1 MKLKLDEKDK
11 DKILTEIA
19 DCQNRI
25 LQTLVPTILAVGLV
39 SIADK
44 KNFALITLFS
54 SFAILFGASLYI
66 ANLSYKI
73 FRNATFIK
81 AVSERE
87 CDENDNMIHWEKAL
101 SIFSSKANPPK
112 IIGYETKTIAVIF
125 LVFAIVYTMMFFSMQ
140 PILSV
145 AFGLVLGFIA
155 LTILNVPS
163 KSQEYYVMWK
173 RVLDEYDR

>member
-1 MKLKLDEKDK
+1 MEMKLDEKDRE
-11 DKILTEIA
+11 KILAEIA

-44 KNFALITLFS
+44 KHFALITLFA

-81 AVSERE
+81 AITERE
-87 CDENDNMIHWEKAL
+87 NNGNDSMIHWEKAL
-101 SIFSSKANPPK
+101 SIFSKKAAPPA

-125 LVFAIVYTMMFFSMQ
+125 LVFALVYTLMFFSMQ
-140 PILSV
+140 PVLSIVFGAILGVV
-145 AFGLVLGFIA
+145 AA
-155 LTILNVPS
+155 SILMIPS
-163 KSQEYYVMWK
+163 KSEEYYMMWK
-173 RVLDEYDR
+173 RVLEEYVN

>member
-1 MKLKLDEKDK
+1 MKLDEKDREK
-11 DKILTEIA
+11 VLKEIA
-19 DCQNRI
+19 DCQSRI

-54 SFAILFGASLYI
+54 SFAILFAASLYI

-81 AVSERE
+81 ALSERE
-87 CDENDNMIHWEKAL
+87 CDKDDNMIHWEKAL
-101 SIFSSKANPPK
+101 SLFSKKANPPK

-125 LVFAIVYTMMFFSMQ
+125 LVFSAVYGVMFFSMQ
-140 PILSV
+140 PYLSV
-145 AFGLVLGFIA
+145 GFGLILGVVA
-155 LTILNVPS
+155 LTILKIPS
-163 KSQEYYVMWK
+163 KSEEHYRMWK
-173 RVLDEYDR
+173 QVLNEYEK